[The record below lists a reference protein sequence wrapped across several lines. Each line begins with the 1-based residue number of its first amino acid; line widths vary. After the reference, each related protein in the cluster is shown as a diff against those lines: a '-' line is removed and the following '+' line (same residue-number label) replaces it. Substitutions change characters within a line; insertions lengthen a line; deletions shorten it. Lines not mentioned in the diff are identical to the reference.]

1 LELQVILCGIFC
13 SLVTRRSDDE
23 EIEDED
29 FDLRLKQDE
38 KWLHDSP
45 VKHI

>member
-1 LELQVILCGIFC
+1 
-13 SLVTRRSDDE
+13 LVTRRSDDE

-45 VKHI
+45 VKNICRHLGICKK